1 MNFLLPPPW
10 LPVSAPALVPSL
22 TPISLM
28 AEELEDSRMRTL
40 RAAWLLAPQLPRSR
54 GHHPTP
60 LLELVSESLGTLR
73 ENLDTALCSIGKK
86 QSPAATQGVL
96 GPGHGAQDCGPRN

>member
-1 MNFLLPPPW
+1 MNVLLPPPW
-10 LPVSAPALVPSL
+10 LPVSAPALVPIL

-28 AEELEDSRMRTL
+28 AEELEDSRLRTL

-86 QSPAATQGVL
+86 QSPAPTQGVL
-96 GPGHGAQDCGPRN
+96 GPGHGAQNCGPRN